1 MAPSRLSCFAVLLAL
16 AAFDRSA
23 EGFSFVQRKSI
34 PPSQRSLGGRVT
46 DPTATATL
54 SSSAATRRIR
64 TGSGSLHMY
73 LPPQTSTQTAP
84 MVAQRILKAPSA
96 HTGRKSI
103 RPTTSSSV
111 LAASDTLPC
120 FPTAHGLLSPEIVQR
135 MQEMT
140 ASATSSRSAPLVR
153 FLDTYRNDGPMA
165 CLPMLADPC
174 VLPKL
179 TEAMRDLA

>member
-1 MAPSRLSCFAVLLAL
+1 
-16 AAFDRSA
+16 
-23 EGFSFVQRKSI
+23 
-34 PPSQRSLGGRVT
+34 
-46 DPTATATL
+46 
-54 SSSAATRRIR
+54 
-64 TGSGSLHMY
+64 MY
-73 LPPQTSTQTAP
+73 LPPETSTQTAP

-103 RPTTSSSV
+103 RPTMSNSV

-135 MQEMT
+135 MDEMT

>member
-1 MAPSRLSCFAVLLAL
+1 
-16 AAFDRSA
+16 
-23 EGFSFVQRKSI
+23 
-34 PPSQRSLGGRVT
+34 
-46 DPTATATL
+46 
-54 SSSAATRRIR
+54 
-64 TGSGSLHMY
+64 MY
-73 LPPQTSTQTAP
+73 LPPETSTQTPP

-103 RPTTSSSV
+103 RPTMSNSV

-135 MQEMT
+135 MDEMT
-140 ASATSSRSAPLVR
+140 ASSRSAPLVR

-165 CLPMLADPC
+165 CLPMLADPG